1 MVSSGVDRRGCP
13 KRGRRRLA
21 LWSLA
26 LAGLALSCLMAGAGG
41 GGVAAAAAP
50 ARTGPAATNATSPL
64 AAGQTL
70 FQEDCASC
78 HGPQGLGGLSF
89 GSVRSADIRGGHL
102 RTLERP
108 YTEAL
113 LARAIADGVD
123 QRGGRLNSAMPRWKG
138 MLSPQ
143 QTRWVAAYLWSLG
156 VTPAQAT
163 PRVAHTAPTAPIIE
177 AAAMVVVIAGAAAAT
192 RRFTA

>member
-1 MVSSGVDRRGCP
+1 MVSSGVDRRGCQ
-13 KRGRRRLA
+13 KRGCRRPA

-41 GGVAAAAAP
+41 VAAAAAP
-50 ARTGPAATNATSPL
+50 DRAGPAATNATSPL
-64 AAGQTL
+64 AAGQSL
-70 FQEDCASC
+70 FEEDCASC

-102 RTLERP
+102 RTLEPP

-113 LARAIADGVD
+113 LSRAITDGVD
-123 QRGGRLNSAMPRWKG
+123 QHGGRLNSAMPRWKG

-163 PRVAHTAPTAPIIE
+163 PGAAHTAPAAPIIE
-177 AAAMVVVIAGAAAAT
+177 TAAMVVVIAGAAAAT
-192 RRFTA
+192 RRWTA